1 MLLSR
6 GVYSVYMARLATKES
21 ILTEARALFRV
32 GGADGIT
39 MRAVAARVGVTPM
52 AIYRHF
58 DSWDELLEAVIER
71 GHATFLGYLQRAL
84 AEPTPAARLFRA
96 GQEYLNFA
104 LEHPRDYTA
113 MFMVPRAP
121 GSGPQRPHWR
131 DVATFRFLVDRLRE
145 CAAAGL
151 VQVED
156 PETAA
161 FTVWA
166 HVHGLVSLHLAGR
179 VGLDEAAFRRRYER
193 SMTDLLRGFRW
204 SGQPRSKAA
213 GGRR

>member
-1 MLLSR
+1 MHE
-6 GVYSVYMARLATKES
+6 VYAVYMGRLATKES
-21 ILTEARALFRV
+21 ILSEARELFRAS
-32 GGADGIT
+32 GADGVT

-84 AEPTPAARLFRA
+84 AEPSPAARLFRA

-104 LEHPRDYTA
+104 LEHPRDYAA
-113 MFMVPRAP
+113 MFMVPR
-121 GSGPQRPHWR
+121 GSGSQQRRPHWR

-151 VQVED
+151 LEVDD

-161 FTVWA
+161 FSVWA
-166 HVHGLVSLHLAGR
+166 HVHGLVSLHLAER
-179 VGLDEAAFRRRYER
+179 LGLDEAAFRSRYER
-193 SMTDLLRGFRW
+193 SMTDLLYAFRW
-204 SGQPRSKAA
+204 HGQPRSKAA